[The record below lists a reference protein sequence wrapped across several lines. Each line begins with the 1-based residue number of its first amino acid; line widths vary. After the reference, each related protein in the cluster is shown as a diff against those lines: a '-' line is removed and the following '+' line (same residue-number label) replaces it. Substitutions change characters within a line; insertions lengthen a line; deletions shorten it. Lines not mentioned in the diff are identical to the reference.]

1 MAVVTIDTINYWAKM
16 SCPAWNSSKHPNS
29 LFSRLIGNK
38 IHQVSRRH
46 YRKLYRKAAED
57 WWMGTTGRQTI
68 AQYKSGYHGVNTYPY
83 PYCDNRFADWPES
96 DNPKTYNLISDQS
109 GCVIKYATS
118 YVAWKIFEETGRW
131 PQKRTAERL
140 DAKRW
145 KQFLSEAGYMATTRQ
160 LLSGH
165 HYVGVNPKK
174 GEFGL
179 VVWFEG
185 IDEDLPNHVKIS
197 TYYNHE
203 HLFSSV
209 VAHEY
214 EWVII
219 N

>member
-1 MAVVTIDTINYWAKM
+1 M

-118 YVAWKIFEETGRW
+118 YVAWKIFEETGRGRRNDST
-131 PQKRTAERL
+131 QKDGNSFCLKPVIWR
-140 DAKRW
+140 
-145 KQFLSEAGYMATTRQ
+145 RQ
-160 LLSGH
+160 DNFYQDITMLVLIQ
-165 HYVGVNPKK
+165 KK
-174 GEFGL
+174 ASS
-179 VVWFEG
+179 
-185 IDEDLPNHVKIS
+185 DL
-197 TYYNHE
+197 
-203 HLFSSV
+203 
-209 VAHEY
+209 
-214 EWVII
+214 
-219 N
+219 